1 MVGAQRVREGV
12 VTEESGEIGKEQ
24 AVKSPEN

>member
-1 MVGAQRVREGV
+1 MVGAQRVRECV

-24 AVKSPEN
+24 AMKSPEN